1 MVRPP
6 ATLTTWP
13 VMNAASSEA
22 RKVTMPDVGR
32 LADALHRDGAHQR
45 VVDLAPGLAL
55 AEEAA
60 QDRRVGGPGQR
71 ATTQEVVPST
81 GLNTPFGVAVDTAG
95 AVYVVKPEQSRAETA
110 SALRA
115 TLTPTSSRSWS
126 RPAGRVRSPSEP
138 LFIV

>member
-60 QDRRVGGPGQR
+60 QDRRVGERRRERRLDQHPRVADGRQHMPHDAGVPCACSGRCPGRLCEQIGR
-71 ATTQEVVPST
+71 SGERPS
-81 GLNTPFGVAVDTAG
+81 GQA
-95 AVYVVKPEQSRAETA
+95 
-110 SALRA
+110 
-115 TLTPTSSRSWS
+115 
-126 RPAGRVRSPSEP
+126 
-138 LFIV
+138 